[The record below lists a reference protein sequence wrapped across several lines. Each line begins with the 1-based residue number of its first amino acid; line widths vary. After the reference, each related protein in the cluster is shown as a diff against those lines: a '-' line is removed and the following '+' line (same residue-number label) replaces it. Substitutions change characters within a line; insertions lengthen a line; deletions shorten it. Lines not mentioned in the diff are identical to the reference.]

1 MNAAAQ
7 HKPWRAVVKKL
18 YAPATLVALVVAG
31 FFFLQKFEIQG
42 LDQLDI
48 RPRAEDGLSRSEAT
62 ASDSLVGAAGDS
74 ITIASFNIQ
83 VFGQSKLNKPRV
95 MDILVQTVRQ
105 FDVVAIQEV
114 RSSRQDVLPRFVEL
128 INADGAQYDFA
139 IGERLGRTSSK
150 EQYAFVFN
158 TATIEIDRSTIYTVG
173 DPDDLLH
180 REPTV
185 ASFRVRGPPTDE
197 AFTFTLVNIH
207 TDPDEVD
214 MEVDVLD
221 NVIQA
226 VRDDGRGE
234 DDIIL
239 LGDLNADEKSFGEL
253 GQLADIY
260 WVIAGVPTNTRG
272 TKTYDNLLFF
282 AHATTEFDG
291 RGGVFNF
298 QEKFGLTREAA
309 LEVSDHFPVWGE
321 FDVRE
326 GGEPNRFAARHDGTS
341 R

>member
-1 MNAAAQ
+1 MVGTGE
-7 HKPWRAVVKKL
+7 R
-18 YAPATLVALVVAG
+18 
-31 FFFLQKFEIQG
+31 
-42 LDQLDI
+42 
-48 RPRAEDGLSRSEAT
+48 RS
-62 ASDSLVGAAGDS
+62 SPGPQGDS

-83 VFGQSKLNKPRV
+83 VFGQSKLNKPDV
-95 MDILVQTVRQ
+95 MEVLTKIVRQ

-114 RSSRQDVLPRFVEL
+114 RSSQQDVLPRFVSML
-128 INADGAQYDFA
+128 NADGSRFDYA

-158 TATIEIDRSTIYTVG
+158 TATIEIDRSAIYTVG

-185 ASFRVRGPPTDE
+185 ASFRVRGPAPEE

-221 NVIQA
+221 NVMQA
-226 VRDDGRGE
+226 VRSDGRGE

-239 LGDLNADEKSFGEL
+239 LGDLNADERSFGEL
-253 GQLADIY
+253 GQMPDVY
-260 WVIAGVPTNTRG
+260 WVISGVPTNTRG
-272 TKTYDNLLFF
+272 TKTYDNLLFY
-282 AHATTEFDG
+282 ASATTEFSG

-298 QEKFGLTREAA
+298 QEEYNLSGEQA
-309 LEVSDHFPVWGE
+309 LEVSDHLPVWGE
-321 FDVRE
+321 FDLRE
-326 GGEPNRFAARHDGTS
+326 GGVPNRFAARRQNS
-341 R
+341 PR

>member
-1 MNAAAQ
+1 M
-7 HKPWRAVVKKL
+7 KKL
-18 YAPATLVALVVAG
+18 YAPTTLVALIVAG
-31 FFFLQKFEIQG
+31 FFFLQKFEIGG
-42 LDQLDI
+42 LDQLSI
-48 RPRAEDGLSRSEAT
+48 SPRAEGGLSWTGSGSADS
-62 ASDSLVGAAGDS
+62 ASPVGPLGDS

-95 MDILVQTVRQ
+95 MDVLAQIVRR
-105 FDVVAIQEV
+105 FDIVAIQEV
-114 RSSRQDVLPRFVEL
+114 RSSRQDVLPRFVDL

-158 TATIEIDRSTIYTVG
+158 TATIEIDRSAMYTVG

-185 ASFRVRGPPTDE
+185 ASFRTRGPAADE

-214 MEVDVLD
+214 MEVDALD
-221 NVIQA
+221 DVVQA
-226 VRDDGRGE
+226 VRADGRGE

-239 LGDLNADEKSFGEL
+239 LGDLNADENSFGEL

-260 WVIAGVPTNTRG
+260 WLIAGVPTNTRG

-282 AHATTEFDG
+282 ARATTEFSG
-291 RGGVFNF
+291 RGGVLNF
-298 QEKFGLTREAA
+298 EEEFGLTRNEA
-309 LEVSDHFPVWGE
+309 LEVSDHFPVWGK
-321 FDVRE
+321 FDIRE
-326 GGEPNRFAARHDGTS
+326 GGQPNRFAARRAATTQ
-341 R
+341 